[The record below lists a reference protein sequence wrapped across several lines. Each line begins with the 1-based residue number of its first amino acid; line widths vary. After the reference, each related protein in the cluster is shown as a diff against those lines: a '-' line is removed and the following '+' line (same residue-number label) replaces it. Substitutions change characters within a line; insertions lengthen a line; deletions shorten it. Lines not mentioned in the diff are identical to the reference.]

1 MIYDPEQ
8 LAKQLQVATRAS
20 NLAAAYAVLKPLD
33 LETVKAVALKGGYSI
48 IFTRKK
54 MELLEHVQ
62 AQVAKAAK
70 IGCDG
75 WMLRS
80 AVTPPQQEAPTCS

>member
-8 LAKQLQVATRAS
+8 LAKQLQAATRAS

-33 LETVKAVALKGGYSI
+33 LETIKQVALKGGYSI
-48 IFTRKK
+48 IFSRKK
-54 MELLEHVQ
+54 SELLEHVQ

-70 IGCDG
+70 LGRDG
-75 WMLRS
+75 WALRS
-80 AVTPPQQEAPTCS
+80 AATPLKQEAPTCS